1 MTPGIPLQADRLLA
15 ELNEAGIEFLVIGGF
30 AVSAHGYPRGTKH
43 LDIVPEPGAENLAR
57 LADLLVRLEAELLG
71 TEDLSSN
78 ELIQPD
84 LAGLSG
90 GGNFVLGTSLGRLD
104 IMQFL
109 VPEMEYGD
117 LLEGSI
123 EETVFGQPVR
133 ICGYEDLVTMKR
145 AAGRPE
151 DLIDLERLGEA
162 RGDS

>member
-1 MTPGIPLQADRLLA
+1 MIPLQADRLLA
-15 ELNEAGIEFLVIGGF
+15 ELNQAKIRFLVVGGF
-30 AVSAHGYPRGTKH
+30 AVSAHGYPRGTKD
-43 LDIVPEPGAENLAR
+43 LDIVPDPDPENLSR

-71 TEDLSSN
+71 TEDLSPD

-84 LAGLSG
+84 LQGLSN
-90 GGNFVLGTSLGRLD
+90 GGNFVLATSLGRLD

-109 VPEMEYGD
+109 TPEFEFSQ

-151 DLIDLERLGEA
+151 DLIDLERLSEA
-162 RGDS
+162 RADN